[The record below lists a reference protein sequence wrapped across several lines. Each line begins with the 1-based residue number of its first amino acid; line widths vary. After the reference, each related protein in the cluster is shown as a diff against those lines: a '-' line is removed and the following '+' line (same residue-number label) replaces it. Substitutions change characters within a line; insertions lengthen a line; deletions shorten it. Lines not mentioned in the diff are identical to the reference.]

1 MIFEITNGK
10 WSIDGFQVPAQ
21 CTTRRVRH
29 GEKRCSE
36 VVDGMTLY
44 YIEKK
49 GSRQYRKCALPTSV
63 QSVRS
68 LLLCLDEG
76 SVGTAGVAAAAFHLK
91 KTIWVNPDKI
101 HRVIRDLK
109 LAEGHCCNKLF
120 EKTKLWSSYM
130 FGLNNRPF
138 GSGANASLNNVV
150 VRFPGVGASG
160 RSSLL
165 VSKQRQVNK

>member
-10 WSIDGFQVPAQ
+10 LSLDDFQVPAQ
-21 CTTRRVRH
+21 CTLRRVQH

-36 VVDGMTLY
+36 VVGSMTLY

-49 GSRQYRKCALPTSV
+49 GSRQGRKSVLPTSV

-91 KTIWVNPDKI
+91 KTIWIKPDKI

-120 EKTKLWSSYM
+120 EKAKLWSAYL

-138 GSGANASLNNVV
+138 GSGAN
-150 VRFPGVGASG
+150 
-160 RSSLL
+160 SSLKKAL
-165 VSKQRQVNK
+165 FFAFQVSETVDGHPF

>member
-10 WSIDGFQVPAQ
+10 LSLDDFQIPEQ
-21 CTTRRVRH
+21 CTIRRVQH

-49 GSRQYRKCALPTSV
+49 GSRQYRKCVLPSSV

-68 LLLCLDEG
+68 FLLCLDEG
-76 SVGTAGVAAAAFHLK
+76 SVGTVGVAVAAFHLK
-91 KTIWVNPDKI
+91 ETIRIKPGKI

-120 EKTKLWSSYM
+120 EEAKLCSSYL

-138 GSGANASLNNVV
+138 GSGANDSLKK
-150 VRFPGVGASG
+150 A
-160 RSSLL
+160 LL
-165 VSKQRQVNK
+165 FAFQVSETVDGHPF

>member
-10 WSIDGFQVPAQ
+10 LSLDDFQVPAQ
-21 CTTRRVRH
+21 CTIRRVQH
-29 GEKRCSE
+29 DEKRCSE

-49 GSRQYRKCALPTSV
+49 GSRQYRKCVLPTSV

-91 KTIWVNPDKI
+91 KTFLGQARQDPQ
-101 HRVIRDLK
+101 
-109 LAEGHCCNKLF
+109 GHQ
-120 EKTKLWSSYM
+120 
-130 FGLNNRPF
+130 
-138 GSGANASLNNVV
+138 
-150 VRFPGVGASG
+150 
-160 RSSLL
+160 RSQDCRRALL
-165 VSKQRQVNK
+165 QHIL